1 MNEHHQ
7 PFEEIKL
14 INANGAEQWSA
25 RQLGKLLGYS
35 EYRHFIPCLLYT
47 SDAADEL

>member
-25 RQLGKLLGYS
+25 RQLENYWVIQS
-35 EYRHFIPCLLYT
+35 IVTLY
-47 SDAADEL
+47 LY

>member
-35 EYRHFIPCLLYT
+35 EYR
-47 SDAADEL
+47 

>member
-14 INANGAEQWSA
+14 INANGAETNGQ
-25 RQLGKLLGYS
+25 QDNLGNYWVIQS
-35 EYRHFIPCLLYT
+35 IVTLY
-47 SDAADEL
+47 LY

>member
-25 RQLGKLLGYS
+25 
-35 EYRHFIPCLLYT
+35 
-47 SDAADEL
+47 